1 MVLVN
6 RFKRNNYLFNTAE
19 DISDIIPDPLFEKQW
34 FLNHGAVDGS
44 DMNVIPAWQKG
55 YTGKNVVV
63 TILDDGI
70 QINHPDLAQNYDPM
84 ASTGH
89 FLSDNLTLNCTLKIL
104 MCGKFKFL
112 CQLKQ
117 FRMIQISLVVKFKL

>member
-1 MVLVN
+1 M
-6 RFKRNNYLFNTAE
+6 FNTAE

-89 FLSDNLTLNCTLKIL
+89 FLSDNLTLNCTLKFL
-104 MCGKFKFL
+104 MYFSK
-112 CQLKQ
+112 
-117 FRMIQISLVVKFKL
+117 SVKNSNPYLNLYSSE

>member
-1 MVLVN
+1 M
-6 RFKRNNYLFNTAE
+6 FNTAE

-44 DMNVIPAWQKG
+44 DMNVIPAWHKG

-84 ASTGH
+84 ASTGQ
-89 FLSDNLTLNCTLKIL
+89 FLSDQVFFVIIWFDNFT
-104 MCGKFKFL
+104 
-112 CQLKQ
+112 QVWV
-117 FRMIQISLVVKFKL
+117 SE

>member
-1 MVLVN
+1 M
-6 RFKRNNYLFNTAE
+6 FNTAE

-84 ASTGH
+84 ASTGQ
-89 FLSDNLTLNCTLKIL
+89 FLSDYVFCITSNDLYLYPCLISD
-104 MCGKFKFL
+104 FL
-112 CQLKQ
+112 
-117 FRMIQISLVVKFKL
+117 

>member
-1 MVLVN
+1 MSHIQWCEQQKELK
-6 RFKRNNYLFNTAE
+6 RSKRNNYLMFNTAE

-44 DMNVIPAWQKG
+44 DMNVIHAWQKG
-55 YTGKNVVV
+55 YTGKSVVV

-84 ASTGH
+84 ASTGQ
-89 FLSDNLTLNCTLKIL
+89 FLSSMMIHIKSDRILN
-104 MCGKFKFL
+104 
-112 CQLKQ
+112 
-117 FRMIQISLVVKFKL
+117 SD

>member
-1 MVLVN
+1 M
-6 RFKRNNYLFNTAE
+6 FNTAE

-89 FLSDNLTLNCTLKIL
+89 FLSDNLTLNCIL
-104 MCGKFKFL
+104 NSVDAL
-112 CQLKQ
+112 SIQLNKD
-117 FRMIQISLVVKFKL
+117 FGTFTSYIFWVFFFQII